1 MRFVAIFIVINVVL
15 ALFILRAQE
24 ILTVFHIKEYGQGLV
39 ERIALPSSPRSTTP
53 SQEEPAGSSEEQLK
67 KEPEQPKGVSVD
79 FGPVGSLNHMYLQQK
94 PFGSLVVEVDYVKTM
109 PPNQGALRDL
119 FSTMDKYADKPGG
132 IFFSSGN
139 EFSSSAQ
146 HYTVDDLNAIMRAN
160 RSSYT
165 ADGTAAVI
173 YIVYLNGVFSENEDA
188 LGVVWNASSIAI
200 FKEQMSNAL
209 TTKIFLP
216 GLERSVLFHELGHLW
231 GLVNNDYQSEL
242 NHEDKNHPHHSSNTE
257 SAMYWAVEDVSVGN
271 VLALGPPTKFDSDD
285 EADLAKI
292 KSGAY

>member
-1 MRFVAIFIVINVVL
+1 MRLVAVFIIINVVL

-39 ERIALPSSPRSTTP
+39 ERIALPSSPRSTTS
-53 SQEEPAGSSEEQLK
+53 SQEESAGPAEEHLK
-67 KEPEQPKGVSVD
+67 EEPEQQKGISID
-79 FGPVGSLNHMYLQQK
+79 FGLVGSLSHTYLQQK
-94 PFGSLVVEVDYVKTM
+94 PFGSLVVEVDYVKTV

-119 FSTMDKYADKPGG
+119 FSTIDKYADKPGG

-146 HYTVDDLNAIMRAN
+146 RYTIDDLNAIMRAN

-173 YIVYLNGVFSENEDA
+173 YIVYLNGAFSENEAA
-188 LGVVWNASSIAI
+188 LGVVWSASSIAI

-231 GLVNNDYQSEL
+231 GLVNINYQSERAHEDTGHL
-242 NHEDKNHPHHSSNTE
+242 NHSPNTE
-257 SAMYWAVEDVSVGN
+257 SVMYWAVEDVSVGN
-271 VLALGPPTKFDSDD
+271 VLTSGLPTKFDSDD